1 MTLARTD
8 YSMSRVRLRAETIEW
23 LSRPEFSHAIT
34 LAPNRKD
41 MVLNRK
47 DMEPELLRK
56 MLGAF
61 CCEVDKFMLRTS
73 NPHSRYSC
81 ERLHLVA
88 MPEKLDSNPHLH
100 CVANFTRAFWQHNL
114 DKPWEEELPKIW
126 KRFRRGAGSIEIDVN
141 SSERVAS
148 YITKEMLRPDHDFYH
163 SWDFQPAHRIVDEN
177 LKATLELIAP
187 TRKAA

>member
-1 MTLARTD
+1 VTAANTD
-8 YSMSRVRLRAETIEW
+8 YSMSRVRIRAETIEW
-23 LSRPEFSHAIT
+23 LSRREFSHAIT

-41 MVLNRK
+41 M
-47 DMEPELLRK
+47 EPELLRR

-61 CCEVDKFMLRTS
+61 CCEVDKFMLDTR
-73 NPHSRYSC
+73 NPASRYSY
-81 ERLHLVA
+81 ERLRLVA

-100 CVANFTRAFWQHNL
+100 CVANFTRAFWQHQL

-126 KRFRRGAGSIEIDVN
+126 KRVTRESGSIVIDVN

-148 YITKEMLRPDHDFYH
+148 YITKEMLRPDHDFH
-163 SWDFQPAHRIVDEN
+163 FSWEFHPAHRIVDEN
-177 LKATLELIAP
+177 LNAALELIAP

>member
-1 MTLARTD
+1 
-8 YSMSRVRLRAETIEW
+8 MSRVRLRADTIKW

-41 MVLNRK
+41 MALHRK

-61 CCEVDKFMLRTS
+61 CCEVDKFMLQTS
-73 NPHSRYSC
+73 NPRSRYSC

-126 KRFRRGAGSIEIDVN
+126 KRVTRGAGSIVIDVN

-148 YITKEMLRPDHDFYH
+148 YITKEMLRPDHDFYF
-163 SWDFQPAHRIVDEN
+163 SWEFHPAHRIVDEN
-177 LKATLELIAP
+177 LKTTLELISP